1 VLRCGHAFCD
11 PCISQWLKTHTNC
24 PICRKDLED
33 QEEQQP
39 AEQPPASCG
48 AAAGNGV
55 RGQQD
60 VLQQQVRQCGGQICV
75 QIVRIE
81 TIISMLAICSTV
93 GHCRQSGTADIL
105 QQQVMTSQVR
115 SQVSTHSSC
124 ALAHIVHCG
133 TPVVRNDLSHVSRV
147 AGGSTVCM

>member
-39 AEQPPASCG
+39 AGQPPASCG

-60 VLQQQVRQCGGQICV
+60 VLQQQVRHRGGLVRV
-75 QIVRIE
+75 Q
-81 TIISMLAICSTV
+81 LLCSASQL
-93 GHCRQSGTADIL
+93 CTAGSRA
-105 QQQVMTSQVR
+105 QRTSC
-115 SQVSTHSSC
+115 SS
-124 ALAHIVHCG
+124 
-133 TPVVRNDLSHVSRV
+133 R
-147 AGGSTVCM
+147 